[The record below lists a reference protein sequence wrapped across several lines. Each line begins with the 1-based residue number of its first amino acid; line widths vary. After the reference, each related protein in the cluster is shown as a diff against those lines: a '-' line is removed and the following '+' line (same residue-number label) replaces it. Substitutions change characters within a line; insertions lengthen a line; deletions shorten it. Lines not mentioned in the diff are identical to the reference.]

1 MRKII
6 ASLDIGSDSIKLVVG
21 ESLKGKIN
29 ILSSTCIPSIGVK
42 KGFIIEP
49 NAVIPKLREIFQKC
63 EDMIGLK
70 ITKVIVSVPTEGAEF
85 LLTEGSSTIT
95 NEEHIIKSMDLI
107 HAMQAST
114 YNKISENREIVSIK
128 PTSFIID
135 DERTVKNPVGL
146 EGVKITVKSLV
157 ITVPRKNVFTI
168 IKCLEKIGVKVVDFT
183 IGAIGDYYEFQKNS
197 MKDVVGALINIGHEK
212 TAVSIFNKGL
222 LTNIEELSVGGHN
235 IVNDLAYIFNLK
247 QSDAKSLKQD
257 LASAHNRGTS
267 ASIKK
272 EYTKKDGNIITI
284 SEYEATEVSSSRIEE
299 ILKLAKKQINL
310 LTKKEIHY
318 IMITGGVSEMVSFS
332 MLVEEIFG
340 HSAIVGTTRELGV
353 RSNIYSTSTGLIKYF
368 DEKTKLSGQEFS
380 IFSEEEIEDLSN
392 ISKKINFNE
401 NSVLGKLFGY
411 FFDN

>member
-1 MRKII
+1 MRKIL

-29 ILSSTCIPSIGVK
+29 ILGSACVPSMGVK

-49 NAVIPKLREIFQKC
+49 NAILPKLREVFHKC
-63 EDMIGLK
+63 EDMLGLK
-70 ITKVIVSVPTEGAEF
+70 ITKVVVSVPSEGTEF
-85 LLTEGSSTIT
+85 SFMEGSSTIT
-95 NEEHIIKSMDLI
+95 NEEHLIKNMDLI

-114 YNKISENREIVSIK
+114 YNKIEENREIVSIK
-128 PTSFIID
+128 PTSFVID
-135 DERTVKNPVGL
+135 EERTVTNPIGL
-146 EGVKITVKSLV
+146 EAVKVTVKSLV
-157 ITVPRKNVFTI
+157 VTVPRKNVFPI
-168 IKCLEKIGVKVVDFT
+168 LKCLEKIGVQVVDFT
-183 IGAIGDYYEFQKNS
+183 LGAIGDYYEFQKNAW
-197 MKDVVGALINIGHEK
+197 KDVVGALINIGHEV
-212 TAVSIFNKGL
+212 TTVSIFNKGL
-222 LTNIEELSVGGHN
+222 ITNIEELPVGGN
-235 IVNDLAYIFNLK
+235 NVINDLAYVFQLK
-247 QSDAKSLKQD
+247 TSDAKALKQD

-272 EYTKKDGNIITI
+272 EYTKKDGTTVSI

-318 IMITGGVSEMVSFS
+318 IMITGGVSEMASFS
-332 MLVEEIFG
+332 LLVEEIFG
-340 HSAIVGTTRELGV
+340 HSAIVGSTSELGA
-353 RSNIYSTSTGLIKYF
+353 RSNIFSTSTGLIKYF

-380 IFSEEEIEDLSN
+380 CFSEEEIEDLGN